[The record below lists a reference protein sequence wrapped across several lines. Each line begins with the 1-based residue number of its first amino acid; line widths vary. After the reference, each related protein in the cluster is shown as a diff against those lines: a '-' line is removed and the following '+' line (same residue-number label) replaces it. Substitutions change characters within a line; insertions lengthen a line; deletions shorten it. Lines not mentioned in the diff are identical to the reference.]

1 MNEQGSVTAHAN
13 AGHTDC
19 GVRAKSSRTHRH
31 TACTTQPAPHSLHH
45 TAGSAIQTR
54 PQRLPP
60 KTPVFT
66 TCVAYAK
73 YTCPAA
79 AAHGL
84 QNPVLSGPYHA
95 HPGAGLILALPEA
108 RRPREA
114 RRARPL
120 RVFAHG
126 LDSTTTS
133 SLQPV
138 FCLLS
143 PGMMGI
149 SAGDLLRGQM
159 CRPSSG
165 KQADRPSFGL
175 CSGSTLHSK
184 SENTCPQG
192 LTASQKGGLGASP
205 QGQWLSDP
213 YFLGSLLPLCL
224 SRKTAP

>member
-1 MNEQGSVTAHAN
+1 MLATQTAA
-13 AGHTDC
+13 C
-19 GVRAKSSRTHRH
+19 GQRAHGRTV
-31 TACTTQPAPHSLHH
+31 TQPAPHSLHH
-45 TAGSAIQTR
+45 TAYTTQQGLLS
-54 PQRLPP
+54 RLDLSDSLQ
-60 KTPVFT
+60 KPVFT